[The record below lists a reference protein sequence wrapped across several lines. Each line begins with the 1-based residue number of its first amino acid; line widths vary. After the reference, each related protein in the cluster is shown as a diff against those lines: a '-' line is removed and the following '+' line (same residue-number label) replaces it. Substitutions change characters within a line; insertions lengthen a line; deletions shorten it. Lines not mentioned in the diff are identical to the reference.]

1 MPKQNQALITQILIA
16 AIFGIVFVCILL
28 VIAYVTPNPTSFQEW
43 IYRVVMSLAAGGIGA
58 IIPGL
63 LTFNSPWVK
72 AGGAMACFAIVY
84 LMNPPSLAS
93 QKLRSQSY
101 FDLMD
106 RANTALARAN
116 LPLAKR
122 LYSTA
127 IELNPDAY
135 VPYQKLAD
143 AEFDGAEFKNAELH
157 YKRAYD
163 LSNKSDAAILYN
175 AALCEEALKDYE
187 LAVQTFETIANNVQR
202 DKSYAQDIS
211 FSIAQLKLKIWQ
223 RKTSDSNTYKQ
234 AVDGFKAFLEA
245 GEEPSYWA
253 HYHLA
258 CLYATKGTL
267 AEISNDRIS
276 QLKDDAINELGIAID
291 KMTVSV
297 AKKAGTHR
305 QMLRDLLN
313 KDVQNPLPG
322 NPVPCPALR
331 ELAQQKLSR
340 DKLQIVQNM

>member
-1 MPKQNQALITQILIA
+1 MQLLIA
-16 AIFGIVFVCILL
+16 AIFGIAFICVLL
-28 VIAYVTPNPTSFQEW
+28 VIAYVTPNPSPFQDW

-63 LTFNSPWVK
+63 LTFDSPWVK
-72 AGGAMACFAIVY
+72 AGGAMACFAIVF

-106 RANTALARAN
+106 RANTALARGN
-116 LPLAKR
+116 LSLAKR
-122 LYSTA
+122 LYATA
-127 IELNPDAY
+127 IELSPDAY

-143 AEFDGAEFKNAELH
+143 AEFDGGEFKNAELH

-175 AALCEEALKDYE
+175 AALCEEGLKEYE
-187 LAVQTFETIANNVQR
+187 LAVQTFETIASNVQR
-202 DKSYAQDIS
+202 DKDYTQDIN

-223 RKTSDSNTYKQ
+223 RKISDSNTYKE

-245 GEEPSYWA
+245 GEDPPYWA

-258 CLYATKGTL
+258 CLYAMQGAL
-267 AEISNDRIS
+267 AEVSDDRRS
-276 QLKDDAINELGIAID
+276 QLKNGAINELGMTID
-291 KMTVSV
+291 EMMVSV
-297 AKKAGTHR
+297 AKKAETHR

-313 KDVQNPLPG
+313 KDAQNPLPG
-322 NPVPCPALR
+322 NPVPCPVLR
-331 ELAQQKLSR
+331 ELALQNLPQ
-340 DKLQIVQNM
+340 DKLRMVQNM